1 MKPQGEE
8 GNLLSPIPYSLFP
21 ILYTPIPHSL
31 SPIPYFLKEKN
42 GNKEKNSFPTPKDD
56 QPDVRCP
63 DGNAGDE
70 YLQRGA

>member
-1 MKPQGEE
+1 MKNESYYFLMKPQGEE
-8 GNLLSPIPYSLFP
+8 GNL
-21 ILYTPIPHSL
+21 L

>member
-8 GNLLSPIPYSLFP
+8 GNLLSPIPYSLFS
-21 ILYTPIPHSL
+21 ILYTLYSDSPFPTSYSL
-31 SPIPYFLKEKN
+31 KYKN

>member
-21 ILYTPIPHSL
+21 ILYT
-31 SPIPYFLKEKN
+31 PIPYFLKEKN

>member
-8 GNLLSPIPYSLFP
+8 GNLLSPIPYSLFS
-21 ILYTPIPHSL
+21 ILYTPIPHFL